1 MKTSKALEHAKKYLA
16 KNRTEIDVN
25 NKDEYICFSLNAA
38 HNQGKVGFNDLLRIK
53 SMISDRLDGYC
64 TLEDWLAEEHGIQE
78 PGWNAALSKRTAYV
92 NKLQK
97 TRHSWVDSMIAE
109 FVAKG
114 D

>member
-16 KNRTEIDVN
+16 KNRTEIDFN
-25 NKDEYICFSLNAA
+25 NKEEYICFSLNAA
-38 HNQGKVGFNDLLRIK
+38 CGKGRFEFDDLFRIK

-78 PGWNAALSKRTAYV
+78 PGWNAALSEQVAFL

-97 TRHSWVDSMIAE
+97 TRHAWVDSMIAE
-109 FVAKG
+109 FAAKG